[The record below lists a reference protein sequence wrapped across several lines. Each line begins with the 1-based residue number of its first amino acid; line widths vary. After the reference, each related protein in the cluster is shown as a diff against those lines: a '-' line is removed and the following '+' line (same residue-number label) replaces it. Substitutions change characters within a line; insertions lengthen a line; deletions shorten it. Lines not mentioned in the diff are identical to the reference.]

1 MLTIFTSTHFDDA
14 LPTSEDIR
22 FKLISTGNEDLL
34 KVWDR
39 PFADSISE
47 GCICDVLPSGERYF
61 SINAWATFKEI
72 EPDTEWLI
80 LCEQLAME
88 ASLRA
93 NVETL
98 NFGDMYVSDENL
110 PLMYSEQILKLIN
123 A

>member
-22 FKLISTGNEDLL
+22 LKLISTGNEDLL

-39 PFADSISE
+39 PFADPISE
-47 GCICDVLPSGERYF
+47 SCICDVLPSGERYF

-72 EPDTEWLI
+72 ELDAEWLI
-80 LCEQLAME
+80 FSEQLAMQ

-98 NFGDMYVSDENL
+98 NFRDVYVSDENFSI
-110 PLMYSEQILKLIN
+110 MYSEQILKSIN